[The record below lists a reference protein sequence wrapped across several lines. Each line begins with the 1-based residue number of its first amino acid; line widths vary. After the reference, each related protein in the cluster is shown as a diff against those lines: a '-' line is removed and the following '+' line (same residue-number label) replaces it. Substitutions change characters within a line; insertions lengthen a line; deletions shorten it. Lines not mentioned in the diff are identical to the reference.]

1 MIRRPPRSTR
11 VRSSAASD
19 VYKRQG
25 LLSPPSHT
33 PQCVTHTSSLTLSSR
48 HRARMRF
55 PDCMYSHGIHA
66 HGTLWCECCILLRW
80 DAARRRAT
88 VDHTGE
94 SRRQEGR
101 GGCHGNPVS
110 TPSPLPSFI
119 VKMATSELRATPH
132 VRLEHYRMQVGAS
145 RGTTRERSRVARSL
159 LHHRVAREPPQH
171 ATFTSLR

>member
-1 MIRRPPRSTR
+1 MWTP
-11 VRSSAASD
+11 
-19 VYKRQG
+19 G

-55 PDCMYSHGIHA
+55 PDCMYAHGIHA

-80 DAARRRAT
+80 HTARRMAT
-88 VDHTGE
+88 VDHTDE
-94 SRRQEGR
+94 SRPQEGR

-110 TPSPLPSFI
+110 IPSPLPSFI
-119 VKMATSELRATPH
+119 ANMATIALRTTPH

-145 RGTTRERSRVARSL
+145 RGTTRERSRVTRSL